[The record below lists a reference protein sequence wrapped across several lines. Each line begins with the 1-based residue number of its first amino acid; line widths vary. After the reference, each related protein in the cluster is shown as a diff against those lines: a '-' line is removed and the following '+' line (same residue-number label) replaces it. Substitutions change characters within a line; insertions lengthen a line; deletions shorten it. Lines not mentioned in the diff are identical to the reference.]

1 MLHIANWIEV
11 RLNARKCPIRPM
23 GGPIITSVAG
33 IPVRKNARNLPERTN
48 RPTPS
53 LMRISS
59 DPDLVP
65 GPTGAAELYVW
76 DASAPVTAYLEPK
89 FGGTGRG
96 LRVLLR
102 RIEPSADGNDE
113 IECHQEHA
121 LEPM

>member
-1 MLHIANWIEV
+1 M
-11 RLNARKCPIRPM
+11 
-23 GGPIITSVAG
+23 ITSVAG
-33 IPVRKNARNLPERTN
+33 IPFRKNARNLPEN
-48 RPTPS
+48 EPS
-53 LMRISS
+53 NALANANSS

-89 FGGTGRG
+89 FGGTGRA
-96 LRVLLR
+96 LWVLLR

-121 LEPM
+121 LKPM